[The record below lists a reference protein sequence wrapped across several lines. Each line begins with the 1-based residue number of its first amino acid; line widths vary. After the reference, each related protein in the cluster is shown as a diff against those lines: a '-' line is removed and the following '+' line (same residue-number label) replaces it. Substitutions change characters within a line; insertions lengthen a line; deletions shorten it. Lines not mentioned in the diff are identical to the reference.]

1 MYFESLAAA
10 WHMEGHG
17 GYVWLAYAL
26 TATALV
32 LMVWL
37 PMARHRRHLRW
48 IAADQRRQVA
58 DSP

>member
-1 MYFESLAAA
+1 
-10 WHMEGHG
+10 MEGHG

-37 PMARHRRHLRW
+37 PLARHRRHLRW

>member
-10 WHMEGHG
+10 WHMDGHG

-26 TATALV
+26 TAMALV

-37 PMARHRRHLRW
+37 PLARHRRHLRW